1 MGLKILLHNNGKLR
15 NSVSIKKIK
24 ESQQTVEN
32 YKLLFEVIGEEAVK
46 NTVTD
51 LPINK
56 LTISGHIL
64 AYILKQHAQI

>member
-1 MGLKILLHNNGKLR
+1 M
-15 NSVSIKKIK
+15 
-24 ESQQTVEN
+24 EN
-32 YKLLFEVIGEEAVK
+32 YKLLFELISEEAVK

-64 AYILKQHAQI
+64 ANILKQHVQI

>member
-1 MGLKILLHNNGKLR
+1 M
-15 NSVSIKKIK
+15 SIKKIK

-51 LPINK
+51 LPITK

-64 AYILKQHAQI
+64 ANILKQHAQI

>member
-1 MGLKILLHNNGKLR
+1 M
-15 NSVSIKKIK
+15 SIKKIK

-51 LPINK
+51 LPITK
-56 LTISGHIL
+56 LTISCHIL
-64 AYILKQHAQI
+64 ANILKQHAQI